1 MLVTMQNSELVE
13 KLMKLARGD
22 IDLVRNA
29 IRVSARGA
37 TAADLERVVDY
48 IVEHRAST
56 PRRQQH
62 VPVSA

>member
-22 IDLVRNA
+22 IDLVQLAVRE
-29 IRVSARGA
+29 SARGA
-37 TAADLERVVDY
+37 AAADLERVVDY

-56 PRRQQH
+56 RRPQR
-62 VPVSA
+62 VSASV